1 MMGRRSFLVNAAV
14 GGIIA
19 ASGKDGQ
26 QGSTSTVGARQS
38 GYAPVDGLK
47 LYYEIRGS
55 GAPLILTHGG
65 LGSVAMFSAILRGA
79 QEGKIE
85 VLVDFRPLVR
95 HINEG

>member
-19 ASGKDGQ
+19 AWGKDEQPGTP
-26 QGSTSTVGARQS
+26 STAGARNN

-55 GAPLILTHGG
+55 GAPLILTHSG
-65 LGSVAMFSAILRGA
+65 LGSVTMFCAILRGA
-79 QEGKIE
+79 QEEKIE